1 MTLRAILLSAL
12 VAAGATTVCLAQEQ
26 YPSLHGHCTIAP
38 GMEEGQVRFELE
50 EGNCGDGDHQ
60 DCHNH
65 ESDSM
70 LLSDFSG
77 FTLADLQREGA
88 RLDAVISAEAGKLIC
103 SGTVHGLTLS
113 GDSTFVPNP
122 AFVAQMNQMGFSNFD
137 SRKLEAYTLFHI
149 ETSWIRSLQAEGV
162 SEMDS
167 GNIIALRIFKVD
179 ADYVRGMAALGY
191 PRLAAGKLIAFKVQ
205 GVNPEEVRQY
215 RALGYQPTADEL
227 IQMRIF
233 KVTPDFIQ
241 RMSARGL
248 GKLTISKLVQI
259 RIFKLAD

>member
-1 MTLRAILLSAL
+1 ILLSAFL
-12 VAAGATTVCLAQEQ
+12 AAAATTMCSAQDQ
-26 YPSLHGHCTIAP
+26 FSSLHGHCSIAP
-38 GMEEGQVRFELE
+38 GTKDGQVRFELE
-50 EGNCGDGDHQ
+50 EGDCGDDGHN
-60 DCHNH
+60 CHNH
-65 ESDSM
+65 DSDSM
-70 LLSDFSG
+70 RLSDFSG

-88 RLDAVISAEAGKLIC
+88 HLDAVISAEAGKLTC
-103 SGTVHGLTLS
+103 SGTVHDLTLS

-122 AFVAQMNQMGFSNFD
+122 AFVTQMGQMGLNDFD

-149 ETSWIRSLQAEGV
+149 ETSWIRSLQAEGI
-162 SEMDS
+162 SDMDS

-179 ADYVRGMAALGY
+179 ASYVREMAGLGY
-191 PRLAAGKLIAFKVQ
+191 PHLPAGKLIAFKVQ

-215 RALGYQPTADEL
+215 RALGYEPTAEEL

-241 RMSARGL
+241 RMSSRGL

>member
-1 MTLRAILLSAL
+1 MRLRAILLSAFL
-12 VAAGATTVCLAQEQ
+12 TAGITTLCAAQDQL
-26 YPSLHGHCTIAP
+26 PSLHGRCTIAP
-38 GMEEGQVRFELE
+38 GMKDGQVRFELE
-50 EGNCGDGDHQ
+50 EGDCGDDGHN
-60 DCHNH
+60 CHNH
-65 ESDSM
+65 DSDSM
-70 LLSDFSG
+70 PLSTFSG
-77 FTLADLQREGA
+77 FTLADLQHEGA
-88 RLDAVISAEAGKLIC
+88 HLDAVISAEAGKLTC
-103 SGTVHGLTLS
+103 SGTVHDLTLS
-113 GDSTFVPNP
+113 GESTFVPNP
-122 AFVAQMNQMGFSNFD
+122 AFVAQMRQMGFSDFD

-162 SEMDS
+162 SDMDS

-179 ADYVRGMAALGY
+179 APYVRDMTALGY
-191 PRLAAGKLIAFKVQ
+191 PHLGASKLIAFKVQ
-205 GVNPEEVRQY
+205 GVNPDEVRQV

-241 RMSARGL
+241 RMSSRGL

>member
-1 MTLRAILLSAL
+1 MRIRAILLSAFL
-12 VAAGATTVCLAQEQ
+12 ATGTVTLCIAQAPF
-26 YPSLHGHCTIAP
+26 PSLHGHCSIAP
-38 GMEEGQVRFELE
+38 GMKDGQVRFELE
-50 EGNCGDGDHQ
+50 EGTCGDDHQ
-60 DCHNH
+60 DCHSH

-70 LLSDFSG
+70 PLSTFSG

-88 RLDAVISAEAGKLIC
+88 HLDAVISAEAGKLTC
-103 SGTVHGLTLS
+103 SGTVHDLTLS
-113 GDSTFVPNP
+113 GESTFVPDP
-122 AFVAQMNQMGFSNFD
+122 TFVTQMRQMGFDDFD
-137 SRKLEAYTLFHI
+137 SHKLEAYTLFHI

-179 ADYVRGMAALGY
+179 AAYVRGMATLGY
-191 PRLAAGKLIAFKVQ
+191 PHLAAGKLIAFKVQ

-215 RALGYQPTADEL
+215 RSLGYQPTADEL
-227 IQMRIF
+227 IRMRIF

-241 RMSARGL
+241 RMSSRGL

>member
-1 MTLRAILLSAL
+1 MRFHGILLSAL
-12 VAAGATTVCLAQEQ
+12 LATGVTTLCAAQDQFPTLR
-26 YPSLHGHCTIAP
+26 GHCAIAP
-38 GMEEGQVRFELE
+38 GLKDGQVRFELE
-50 EGNCGDGDHQ
+50 EGDCGDDGHN
-60 DCHNH
+60 CHNH
-65 ESDSM
+65 DNDSM
-70 LLSDFSG
+70 PLSTFSG

-88 RLDAVISAEAGKLIC
+88 HLDATISAEAGKLTC
-103 SGTVHGLTLS
+103 SGIVHDLTLS
-113 GDSTFVPNP
+113 GESSFVPNP
-122 AFVAQMNQMGFSNFD
+122 AFVAKMGQMGFNDFD

-179 ADYVRGMAALGY
+179 ATYVRQMAGIGY

-205 GVNPEEVRQY
+205 GVNPEEVRQV
-215 RALGYQPTADEL
+215 RALGYQPTTDEL

-233 KVTPDFIQ
+233 KVTPVFIQ
-241 RMSARGL
+241 RMRSRGL
-248 GKLTISKLVQI
+248 GMLTIGKLVQI

>member
-1 MTLRAILLSAL
+1 MRIGAILLSAFL
-12 VAAGATTVCLAQEQ
+12 ATSATALCGAQDQL
-26 YPSLHGHCTIAP
+26 PSLHGHCSLAP
-38 GMEEGQVRFELE
+38 GMKDGQVRFELE
-50 EGNCGDGDHQ
+50 EGDCGDDGHN
-60 DCHNH
+60 CHNH
-65 ESDSM
+65 DSDSM
-70 LLSDFSG
+70 PLSTFSG

-88 RLDAVISAEAGKLIC
+88 HVDAVISAEAGTLTC
-103 SGTVHGLTLS
+103 SGTVHDLILS

-122 AFVAQMNQMGFSNFD
+122 AFVAQMRQMGFDDFD

-162 SEMDS
+162 SDMDS

-179 ADYVRGMAALGY
+179 AAYVREMDTLGY
-191 PRLAAGKLIAFKVQ
+191 RHLAAGKLIAFKVQ
-205 GVNPEEVRQY
+205 GVNPDEVRQY
-215 RALGYQPTADEL
+215 RALGYQPTTDEL

-241 RMSARGL
+241 RMSSRGL